1 MKKFYQL
8 FILLLAVSLTGC
20 SDDLDLYGVNTGYMT
35 HHRPICHA
43 ETTVAVY
50 DNNGMYSVPG
60 CVDYDFADDADYY
73 DYDDSDFPQVEDNK
87 YQSNQVI
94 LENLNTRVLAYCRG
108 SDEEIEMCV
117 NRLKESCY
125 VKLQD
130 IPKRPAK
137 YDILQ
142 RGTYPTR
149 RWRNGETTPRW

>member
-1 MKKFYQL
+1 MKKIYQL
-8 FILLLAVSLTGC
+8 LLLLFAVFLASC

-35 HHRPICHA
+35 HHRPMCHT
-43 ETTVAVY
+43 ETTIAVY
-50 DNNGMYSVPG
+50 DKQGAYSVPG
-60 CVDYDFADDADYY
+60 CVDYEFA
-73 DYDDSDFPQVEDNK
+73 DDSDFPQVEDNK

-108 SDEEIEMCV
+108 SDVEIDMCV
-117 NRLKESCY
+117 SRLKASCY

-130 IPKRPAK
+130 IPKRSAK

-149 RWRNGETTPRW
+149 RWRNGETAPRW